1 MSNPE
6 AKMLYSD
13 SDLESLIQK
22 LKTKMQSLNA
32 NSKRSYICYLLFS
45 IVLVYKL
52 KFLVILIENLNDQI
66 GTSKDSRIL
75 RKKL

>member
-45 IVLVYKL
+45 IVFVYKL

>member
-66 GTSKDSRIL
+66 GTSKDSRLL